1 MTTPL
6 PHPADTGFAEAYS
19 RAWTEDPEG
28 LCAFFAE
35 DGVYEDVAM
44 GGVYTGR
51 AGIQRFHRWMLKF
64 SPDSLIVFSEP
75 AVQAGRAYY
84 EWTWSGSINGPLRL
98 PDGSHVDAA
107 GKAFS
112 VTGIASCR
120 FDSAGKLTSHRD
132 FWDVGLLVEQLG
144 RSLTAA
150 PA

>member
-1 MTTPL
+1 MQTFP

-44 GGVYTGR
+44 G
-51 AGIQRFHRWMLKF
+51 
-64 SPDSLIVFSEP
+64 EP

-84 EWTWSGSINGPLRL
+84 EWTWSGSINGALRL

-107 GKAFS
+107 GKDFS